1 MNNGSIDITV
11 NGGVLDYVF
20 VWVNENGDYIGDTE
34 DLSDL
39 PGGVYTITVTDSN
52 GCVASSPG
60 IVVDEVDGIF
70 EFEHMSF
77 SMFPN
82 PANDLLV
89 IQLDNLAQ
97 DALLLINDVSG
108 RVVFE
113 KHIEFGELKINFS
126 VEELSSGLY
135 SVQLHSGNRVGV
147 LPLII
152 QR

>member
-1 MNNGSIDITV
+1 
-11 NGGVLDYVF
+11 
-20 VWVNENGDYIGDTE
+20 
-34 DLSDL
+34 
-39 PGGVYTITVTDSN
+39 
-52 GCVASSPG
+52 
-60 IVVDEVDGIF
+60 
-70 EFEHMSF
+70 MSF

-113 KHIEFGELKINFS
+113 KHIEFGELRLNFS